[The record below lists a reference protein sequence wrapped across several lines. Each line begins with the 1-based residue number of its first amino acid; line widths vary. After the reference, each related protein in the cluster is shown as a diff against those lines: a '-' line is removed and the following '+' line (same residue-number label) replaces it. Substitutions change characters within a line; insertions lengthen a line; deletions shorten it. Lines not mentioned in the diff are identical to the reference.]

1 MSLDKAT
8 LKAEIKNS
16 FLSLQ
21 GKQDNNPEIS
31 ADIIAEALSN
41 AIDKYVRNGVVK
53 VTADSGLIQVEGSAT
68 KQANTSP
75 IVIEG
80 VVE

>member
-8 LKAEIKNS
+8 LKSSIKDA
-16 FLSLQ
+16 FISLQ
-21 GKQDNNPEIS
+21 GKQNNKPEDT
-31 ADIIAEALSN
+31 ADSIAEAIAN
-41 AIDKYVRNGVVK
+41 AVDKFVRSGLVK
-53 VTADSGLIQVEGSAT
+53 VTADSGKIQVEGSAT

>member
-21 GKQDNNPEIS
+21 GKQNNNPDS
-31 ADIIAEALSN
+31 PADIIAEALSN
-41 AIDKYVRNGVVK
+41 AIDKYVRNGIVK